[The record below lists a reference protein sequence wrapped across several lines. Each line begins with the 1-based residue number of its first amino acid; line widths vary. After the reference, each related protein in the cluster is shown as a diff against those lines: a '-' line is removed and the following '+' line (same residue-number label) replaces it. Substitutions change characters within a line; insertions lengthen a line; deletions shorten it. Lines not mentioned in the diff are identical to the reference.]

1 MNHRMEFIPG
11 KYNVVHEGKVVG
23 EAILDEDGHVTEASI
38 TSEGLKGVLPDYDPT
53 EGLSIVEPPQYVGD
67 YLPIDINLAQAPT
80 HYQNKQ
86 KGTFDA

>member
-1 MNHRMEFIPG
+1 MNDRVKFIPG

-23 EAILDEDGHVTEASI
+23 EAILDENGQVTEASI

-53 EGLSIVEPPQYVGD
+53 EGLSLVDPPEYVGD
-67 YLPIDINLAQAPT
+67 YLPIDVNLT
-80 HYQNKQ
+80 ESYFREKQ